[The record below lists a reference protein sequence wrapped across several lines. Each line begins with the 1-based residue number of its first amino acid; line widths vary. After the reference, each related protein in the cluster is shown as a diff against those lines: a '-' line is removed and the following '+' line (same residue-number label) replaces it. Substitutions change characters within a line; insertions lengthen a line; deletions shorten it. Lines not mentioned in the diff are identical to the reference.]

1 MELQLIPESRQ
12 ALVDRVE
19 RLVAQR
25 TGGMIRCLRVE
36 SFEGALILSGRTST
50 YYAKQLASHAAL
62 EACSDVPLNNEI
74 EVF

>member
-1 MELQLIPESRQ
+1 MELQIVPEPRQ

-36 SFEGALILSGRTST
+36 SFEGALVLSGRTAT
-50 YYAKQLASHAAL
+50 YYAKQLASTAAL
-62 EACSDVPLNNEI
+62 EACGEVPLTNEI

>member
-1 MELQLIPESRQ
+1 MELQLVPETRQ
-12 ALVDRVE
+12 ALVERVE

-36 SFEGALILSGRTST
+36 SFEGTLVLSGRTST

-62 EACSDVPLNNEI
+62 EACNDVPLNNEI

>member
-1 MELQLIPESRQ
+1 MELQIVPDARQ
-12 ALVDRVE
+12 ELVDRVE

-25 TGGMIRCLRVE
+25 TGGMIRHLRVE
-36 SFEGALILSGRTST
+36 CDDSVMVLSGRANT

-62 EACSDVPLNNEI
+62 EACGEVPLTNDI

>member
-1 MELQLIPESRQ
+1 MELQLVPETGQS
-12 ALVDRVE
+12 LVDRVE

-25 TGGMIRCLRVE
+25 TGGMIRSLRVE
-36 SFEGALILSGRTST
+36 CFDGTLVLSGRTAT

-62 EACSDVPLNNEI
+62 EGCGDVPVTNEI

>member
-1 MELQLIPESRQ
+1 MELQLVPESRQ

-19 RLVAQR
+19 RFVAQR

-36 SFEGALILSGRTST
+36 SFEGAVVLSGRTST

-62 EACSDVPLNNEI
+62 EACGDVALNNEI